1 MSLTEQTLRN
11 KWMVLFTAPVSE
23 GQLVGRKG
31 SHKFIIM
38 VVVPYAPSIVSP
50 ESHLKYSTWS
60 QLVKLSTVEF

>member
-11 KWMVLFTAPVSE
+11 KWMVLFTASISE

-31 SHKFIIM
+31 PHKIIIM

-50 ESHLKYSTWS
+50 EFHLK
-60 QLVKLSTVEF
+60 